1 MRLEIRFRRS
11 AENDLKALHDY
22 IARDSLERADAFIG
36 RIRER
41 CFQLADF
48 PELGPRRDDIR
59 KGIRLL
65 SVDRRAVIAYEIRST
80 VRILRVFYRGRHVEA
95 LLSPGRST

>member
-1 MRLEIRFRRS
+1 MTVEIRFRRA
-11 AENDLKALHDY
+11 AENDLEALHDY
-22 IARDSLERADAFIG
+22 IAKDSPERADAFIA

-48 PELGPRRDDIR
+48 PELGPPRDDIR
-59 KGIRLL
+59 QGIRLL
-65 SVDRRAVIAYEIRST
+65 SVDCRAVIAYDIKST

-95 LLSPGRST
+95 LLSMGQ